1 MIYKHLLGLKDA
13 DGYVILLCAKC
24 NSPARDE
31 KRKTVQKV
39 CSNCGL
45 ILGEWTTI
53 ASRNAEL
60 REFAKQVKRRVQEKS
75 ANRI

>member
-1 MIYKHLLGLKDA
+1 MIYEDLRGVKDA
-13 DGYVILLCAKC
+13 DGHVILLCAKC

-45 ILGEWTTI
+45 ILGEWTTT
-53 ASRNAEL
+53 ATRNAEL
-60 REFAKQVKRRVQEKS
+60 RQFAKQVKRDRV
-75 ANRI
+75 